1 MDAETANRFYED
13 NKKYIYK
20 KIEILDL
27 ALAAMED
34 AIREAYDK
42 GALQGAYIDIS
53 EFRDRQAH
61 LIFENV
67 MDLSPFQAEEIS
79 RGTHL

>member
-1 MDAETANRFYED
+1 MDAKAANKFYES
-13 NKKYIYK
+13 NKKHIAD

-27 ALAAMED
+27 ALASMED

-61 LIFENV
+61 LIFGSV
-67 MDLSPFQAEEIS
+67 MNMGSFQIDEMS
-79 RGTHL
+79 

>member
-1 MDAETANRFYED
+1 MDAETANKVYES
-13 NKKYIYK
+13 NKKHIAD

-27 ALAAMED
+27 ALASMED

-42 GALQGAYIDIS
+42 GALQGAYIDID

-61 LIFENV
+61 LIFEKV
-67 MDLSPFQAEEIS
+67 MDLSTFQVEEIS